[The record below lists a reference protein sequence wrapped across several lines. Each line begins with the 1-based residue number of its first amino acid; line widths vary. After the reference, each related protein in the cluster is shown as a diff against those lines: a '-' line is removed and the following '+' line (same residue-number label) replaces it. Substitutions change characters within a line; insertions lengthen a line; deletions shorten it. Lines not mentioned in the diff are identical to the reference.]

1 MELVWFLVIGAVS
14 GWLAGQLWKGSGF
27 GLIGNIIA
35 GIIGGFV
42 GGWIA
47 GKLGIGGGGLLWQIL
62 VSAGGAWVVLFL
74 VSLVKKA

>member
-35 GIIGGFV
+35 GIIGRFV

-74 VSLVKKA
+74 ISLVKKA